1 MDEDHEAFDNLK
13 MCKISHDAVHG
24 RSQLEGFR
32 GRKRKKK
39 SALLS
44 MEEAA
49 ITAGKLVVTT
59 LITLLST
66 NNNMNTNIP
75 IAVGS

>member
-1 MDEDHEAFDNLK
+1 MY
-13 MCKISHDAVHG
+13 KISHDIGHG
-24 RSQLEGFR
+24 SFQLEGFR
-32 GRKRKKK
+32 GRRRQKK

-49 ITAGKLVVTT
+49 ITAGKLGVTT

-66 NNNMNTNIP
+66 NNNINTNIP